1 MVTTPA
7 AVKGPA
13 KPPVTAP
20 EGGPVKPPVSAPE
33 GGGAP
38 APAKSRPSLKAP
50 NLANTALANSQA
62 KRVVLV
68 SVAGVGVLSTVA
80 YVKRNDSLPP
90 PRLIA
95 GVFVSGVILAG
106 IAEFQPSIAKGLAAV
121 MLVTA
126 AFAIGGDAWQ
136 GVGNAVGT
144 RIRATATT
152 ASSGGGGGVMRPL

>member
-1 MVTTPA
+1 MVSTPQ
-7 AVKGPA
+7 AVKGPV

-33 GGGAP
+33 AAGP
-38 APAKSRPSLKAP
+38 APSSSRPSLKAP

-126 AFAIGGDAWQ
+126 AFAIGGDAWA
-136 GVGNAVGT
+136 GVGQAVGN
-144 RIRATATT
+144 RAKSAAATATG
-152 ASSGGGGGVMRPL
+152 GGGGGVMRPL